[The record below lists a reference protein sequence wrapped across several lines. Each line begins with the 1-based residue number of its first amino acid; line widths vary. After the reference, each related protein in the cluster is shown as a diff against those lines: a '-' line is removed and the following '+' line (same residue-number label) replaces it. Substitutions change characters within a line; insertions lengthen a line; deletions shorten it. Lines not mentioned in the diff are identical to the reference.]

1 LLSFLY
7 RVDLKKQLKVI
18 YKRNIPIY
26 LALVSCMGIMQM
38 ATNYSFAHMPV
49 GYALALFQLSGIVS
63 VGLGY
68 AFFKERN
75 IRKKLLGTAI
85 MIMGAVLIILL
96 E

>member
-1 LLSFLY
+1 
-7 RVDLKKQLKVI
+7 
-18 YKRNIPIY
+18 
-26 LALVSCMGIMQM
+26 
-38 ATNYSFAHMPV
+38 MPV